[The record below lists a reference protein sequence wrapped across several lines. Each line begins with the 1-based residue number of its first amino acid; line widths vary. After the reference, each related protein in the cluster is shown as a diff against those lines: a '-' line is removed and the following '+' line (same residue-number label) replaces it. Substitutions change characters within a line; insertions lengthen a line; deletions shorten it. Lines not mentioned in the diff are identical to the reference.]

1 MIAKVK
7 ECDSKVLYGVSRSFA
22 NFLALANTAENYHRI
37 RKLKDSLMKKE
48 SEFGLWP
55 KHDSCSGSIE
65 HLVNDLDISP
75 DAVLEAL
82 NSQKVEIVLTAH
94 PTEVNRRTMLQ
105 KLRRISS
112 ILEQR
117 DGMGHSIYELKQY
130 DSQLLAE
137 ISSIWGS
144 DFLRR
149 SKPSPVNEARSGLA
163 IVETVLWTA
172 VPNFLRK
179 LDDVT
184 KAKLNQSLPLNIA
197 PIKIASWMGGDRD
210 GNPNVTPE
218 VTIEVCML
226 SRWLGATLFKADII
240 HLRQLLSMHY
250 CSKEL
255 EAMTSNRR
263 EPYREVLKTLEAR
276 LEATIKW
283 SESHLTEHKK
293 TKKLDWKETSISST
307 ILPLKHSKELME
319 PLLMIHRSLVETGLS
334 AVADGPLIDTIRR
347 VAVFGLS
354 LMPLDIRQESTRHT
368 EALDAITRFLGIGS
382 YGQWDEATRRNWIQ
396 AELTTKRPLLPK
408 NIVFENHPEFFTST
422 VIDTLRT
429 FEAAASLQSDSL
441 SAYVISQCQQASDI
455 LAVILLQKDA
465 GVTPLLR
472 VVPLFETLDDLERS
486 AATVDALFSM
496 AIYRGQ
502 IAGKQEIMVG
512 YSDSAKVSSHDD
524 DDDDDD
530 DDDVLIVLFISHT

>member
-37 RKLKDSLMKKE
+37 RKLKDSLVKKE

-55 KHDSCSGSIE
+55 KLDSCSGSIE
-65 HLVNDLDISP
+65 HLINELGTSP
-75 DAVLEAL
+75 DEVLEAL
-82 NSQKVEIVLTAH
+82 ITQKVEIVLTAH

-105 KLRRISS
+105 KLRRIST

-117 DGMGHSIYELKQY
+117 DRLGHSIYELKQY

-149 SKPSPVNEARSGLA
+149 TKPSPVSEARSGLA

-226 SRWLGATLFKADII
+226 SRWLGATLFKADVI
-240 HLRQLLSMHY
+240 HLRQLLSMHH

-255 EAMTSNRR
+255 EAVTSNRR
-263 EPYREVLKTLEAR
+263 EPYREVLKALEAR

-283 SESHLTEHKK
+283 SESNLSEYKK
-293 TKKLDWKETSISST
+293 KKPDWKETPHSSSSSST
-307 ILPLKHSKELME
+307 ILPLKHSKDLMD
-319 PLLMIHRSLVETGLS
+319 PLLILHRSLVETGLS

-396 AELTTKRPLLPK
+396 AELTSKRPLLPK
-408 NIVFENHPEFFTST
+408 NLVFEQYPEFFTST

-429 FEAAASLQSDSL
+429 FEAAATLQSESL

-455 LAVILLQKDA
+455 LAVMLLQKDA

-512 YSDSAKVSSHDD
+512 YSDSAKVSS
-524 DDDDDD
+524 
-530 DDDVLIVLFISHT
+530 SHT

>member
-37 RKLKDSLMKKE
+37 RKLKDSLVKKE

-55 KHDSCSGSIE
+55 KLDSCSGSIE
-65 HLVNDLDISP
+65 HLINELGTSP
-75 DAVLEAL
+75 DEVLEAL
-82 NSQKVEIVLTAH
+82 VTQKVEIVLTAH

-105 KLRRISS
+105 KLRRIST

-117 DGMGHSIYELKQY
+117 DRLGHSIYELKQY

-149 SKPSPVNEARSGLA
+149 TKPSPVSEARSGLA

-184 KAKLNQSLPLNIA
+184 KAKLNQSLPLSIA

-226 SRWLGATLFKADII
+226 SRWLGATLFKADVI
-240 HLRQLLSMHY
+240 HLRQLLSMHH

-255 EAMTSNRR
+255 EAVTSNRR
-263 EPYREVLKTLEAR
+263 EPYREVLKALEAR

-283 SESHLTEHKK
+283 SESYLSEY
-293 TKKLDWKETSISST
+293 TKKKPDWKETPLSSSSSSST
-307 ILPLKHSKELME
+307 ILPLKHSKDLME
-319 PLLMIHRSLVETGLS
+319 PLLILHRSLVETGLS

-396 AELTTKRPLLPK
+396 AELTSKRPLLPK
-408 NIVFENHPEFFTST
+408 NLVFEQYPEFFTST

-429 FEAAASLQSDSL
+429 FEAAATLQSESL

-455 LAVILLQKDA
+455 LAVMLLQRDA

-512 YSDSAKVSSHDD
+512 YSDSAKVSS
-524 DDDDDD
+524 
-530 DDDVLIVLFISHT
+530 SHT